1 MITVDNIN
9 VTKPTFD
16 WWIMFSEVLL
26 PVQDFSDEISFKFE
40 DPFVAELKND
50 ADTIEDEDDTV
61 PEISTEEESTPEPV
75 SPMELLLKA
84 MQKLKEIEEKHEQ
97 EVAEDNLIVQEQSQ
111 EEGNHVF
118 NDDINELL
126 QSAGNPLKEL

>member
-1 MITVDNIN
+1 
-9 VTKPTFD
+9 
-16 WWIMFSEVLL
+16 MFSEVLL

-97 EVAEDNLIVQEQSQ
+97 EVAEDNLIVQKQSQ